1 MSENPMIPAPQYT
14 LFEAMG
20 VNLAMSHR
28 ALAEVRAL
36 ARMPG
41 PPGDTG
47 PEGKHG
53 AKGEPGEKGERG
65 EPGNPGAI
73 GPPGIDGK
81 PGERGEKG
89 ERGEPGKQ
97 GDIGLPG
104 VDGKPGERGQKGEPG
119 RNAADLTYLQDY
131 AAEQVGRAFKTATV
145 TTPDGGRT
153 LRWAIGNTVHEIKTA
168 IVLDAGVWK
177 EGTSYAAGDGVT
189 LGGSFFIAQ
198 TGTSAKPGKSDEWRL
213 AVKRG
218 NDGRDLRPDEK
229 RALEPLRLK

>member
-1 MSENPMIPAPQYT
+1 MSEKPMIPAPQYT

-47 PEGKHG
+47 PEGKRG
-53 AKGEPGEKGERG
+53 LQGERG
-65 EPGNPGAI
+65 EPGTSGAI

-81 PGERGEKG
+81 NGERGEKG
-89 ERGEPGKQ
+89 E
-97 GDIGLPG
+97 
-104 VDGKPGERGQKGEPG
+104 PG
-119 RNAADLTYLQDY
+119 RNASDLTFLQDY
-131 AAEQVGRAFKTATV
+131 AVEQIGRAFKTASV

-153 LRWAIGNTVHEIKTA
+153 LRVAIGDTVHEIKTA

-177 EGTSYAAGDGVT
+177 EGATYAAGDGVT

-198 TGTSAKPGKSDEWRL
+198 AETSAKPGKSDDWRL

-218 NDGRDLRPDEK
+218 SDGRDARTDEK